1 MKMIYKDFQELYAT
15 IRGKIIEVKPK
26 ERVKKEEPKPE
37 VKEEAA
43 PKKKTSRKKKEE

>member
-15 IRGKIIEVKPK
+15 LRGKIIEVRPK
-26 ERVKKEEPKPE
+26 ERVKVEKP
-37 VKEEAA
+37 VEEAGEK

>member
-15 IRGKIIEVKPK
+15 LRGKIIEVKPK
-26 ERVKKEEPKPE
+26 ERVKAEKPVEAEEK
-37 VKEEAA
+37 

>member
-15 IRGKIIEVKPK
+15 LRGKIIEVKPK
-26 ERVKKEEPKPE
+26 ERVKAEKPVEEK
-37 VKEEAA
+37 